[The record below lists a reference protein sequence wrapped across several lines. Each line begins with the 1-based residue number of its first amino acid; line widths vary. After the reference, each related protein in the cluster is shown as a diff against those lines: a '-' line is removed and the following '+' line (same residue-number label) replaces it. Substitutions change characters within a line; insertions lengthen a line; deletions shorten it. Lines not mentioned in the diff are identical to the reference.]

1 MERVLKKATSGQETL
16 EVPTVLLVPLQH
28 LDMITSAYLVML
40 DSAQPVKMIVETQL
54 HLGMSKMDAKR
65 VLQTNT

>member
-1 MERVLKKATSGQETL
+1 MERVLKKAISGQETL
-16 EVPTVLLVPLQH
+16 EVPAVLLVPLQH